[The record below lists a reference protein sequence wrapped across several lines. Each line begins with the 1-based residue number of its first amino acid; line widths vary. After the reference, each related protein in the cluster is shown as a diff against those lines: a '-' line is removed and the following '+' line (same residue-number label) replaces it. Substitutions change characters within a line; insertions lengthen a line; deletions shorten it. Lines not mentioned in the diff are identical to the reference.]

1 MSCPP
6 VKQTA
11 PVFALRM
18 DAVKGAKAASI
29 VCVRFAGLG
38 GCVAGLAASDLPSS
52 EAGNSGLHAAQG
64 CSRRHGGR
72 KAAST
77 VYVRF
82 AGLGGC
88 VAGLAASV
96 LPSGGAG
103 DSDLRAAHGCS
114 RRHEGRR
121 AAGKVGVRLL
131 TWIVV
136 LLD

>member
-18 DAVKGAKAASI
+18 DAVKGAKAASM

-38 GCVAGLAASDLPSS
+38 GCVAGLAASD
-52 EAGNSGLHAAQG
+52 
-64 CSRRHGGR
+64 
-72 KAAST
+72 
-77 VYVRF
+77 
-82 AGLGGC
+82 
-88 VAGLAASV
+88 

-121 AAGKVGVRLL
+121 AAGKVGVRLADMDSCAAGL
-131 TWIVV
+131 TASFLSSSETGSFGVRAAHGCSRRQLTVV
-136 LLD
+136 E